1 MNLIT
6 EKKIELITQTYNIE
20 NITKAEV
27 CYLINIVN
35 EYYLYVKE
43 VLENINKIDF
53 YFEDGHLINNIN
65 EQRVTI
71 KNRVS
76 KKTDGKS
83 DFIFDFNDVFRI
95 NIENNKINFKISP
108 YLGNII
114 RPTELGEDLDKD
126 AKKLVSYISKTVRKE
141 IKIELVNSEK
151 IKEIIIVGNYLIELK
166 KIKKLILTKI
176 GKEKTD
182 FLNNELLNYKFNFDK
197 NNEEYNFNELKDI
210 FSLTQDI
217 NLNINLKKI
226 KEIKNK

>member
-1 MNLIT
+1 MNLIN
-6 EKKIELITQTYNIE
+6 EQKIDFITQTYNIE
-20 NITKAEV
+20 NITKNEV

-35 EYYLYVKE
+35 EYYLYVKK

-53 YFEDGHLINNIN
+53 YFEDGDLINNIN

-126 AKKLVSYISKTVRKE
+126 AKKLVSYISKKIKKE
-141 IKIELVNSEK
+141 IKKELVNSEK

-176 GKEKTD
+176 GKEKTE
-182 FLNNELLNYKFNFDK
+182 FLNNELLKYKFNFDK

-226 KEIKNK
+226 KDSKNK